1 MQTVA
6 VAMPSMKPSVY
17 GAGGYAFPEMA
28 RWGKTAVLPDK
39 RNRLAFASVTTDDD
53 LNNGDP
59 PDVML
64 WGEE

>member
-6 VAMPSMKPSVY
+6 VAMSSMNPSVY
-17 GAGGYAFPEMA
+17 GAGGYAFPKME
-28 RWGKTAVLPDK
+28 RWGKKDRLPDK
-39 RNRLAFASVTTDDD
+39 QNLLPFASVTTDDD